1 MNESRY
7 YIILVYTGVIRIM
20 NEEELNN
27 YYLSLSPK
35 EQHAFHIA
43 KEHLGSLFDIT
54 KTNGF
59 LQWKQG
65 QTKKAT

>member
-1 MNESRY
+1 
-7 YIILVYTGVIRIM
+7 M